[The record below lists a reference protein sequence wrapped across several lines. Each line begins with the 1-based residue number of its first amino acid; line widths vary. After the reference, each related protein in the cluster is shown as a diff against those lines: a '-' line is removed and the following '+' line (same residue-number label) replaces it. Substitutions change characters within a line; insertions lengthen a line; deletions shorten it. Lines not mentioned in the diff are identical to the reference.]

1 MWKDYSA
8 IVTVM
13 QNTEIERSIS
23 MTILKAENLKKYYPL
38 GNTVV
43 KALDGV
49 NLSVEKGE
57 FLSIVGKSGSGKS
70 TLLHIQSGISGR
82 RGRFGRNR
90 GRL

>member
-70 TLLHIQSGISGR
+70 TLRDGCWQTDRIFPRWTEIP
-82 RGRFGRNR
+82 
-90 GRL
+90 

>member
-49 NLSVEKGE
+49 NLSV
-57 FLSIVGKSGSGKS
+57 
-70 TLLHIQSGISGR
+70 
-82 RGRFGRNR
+82 
-90 GRL
+90 